1 MLRPMKPRI
10 TATQFLTL
18 IHETI
23 PMTQHFGFDVPALEW
38 GRARLMMKG
47 DDALVRA
54 GGSVSGPSL
63 MTLVDAALYAAVLT
77 RLGMEP
83 MAVTSDLNIRFLKR
97 PPPEDLYADA
107 YILRMGRRQ
116 AVGEIT
122 VSGADGVPVV
132 HATGTYALPQ
142 RPSGA

>member
-1 MLRPMKPRI
+1 MESRI
-10 TATQFLTL
+10 TATEFLTL

-23 PMTQHFGFDVPALEW
+23 PMTTHYGFGVAELSW
-38 GRARLMMKG
+38 GHARLSMRG
-47 DDALVRA
+47 DEGLVRA
-54 GGSVSGPSL
+54 GGSISGPSL
-63 MTLVDAALYAAVLT
+63 MALVDAALYAAVLT
-77 RLGMEP
+77 RLGLEP

-107 YILRMGRRQ
+107 RILRMGRRQ

-122 VSGADGVPVV
+122 VAGKDGEAVV

-142 RPSGA
+142 RSVGA

>member
-1 MLRPMKPRI
+1 MESQI
-10 TATQFLTL
+10 TGEQFLTL
-18 IHETI
+18 IHDTM
-23 PMTQHFGFDVPALEW
+23 PMTRHYGFGVETFTS
-38 GRARLMMKG
+38 GQARLRMRG
-47 DDALVRA
+47 NDELVRA

-63 MTLVDAALYAAVLT
+63 MALVDAALYAAVLT

-97 PPPEDLYADA
+97 PPPEDLFADA
-107 YILRMGRRQ
+107 RILRMGRRQ
-116 AVGEIT
+116 AVGEIV